1 MQFKSC
7 GRISERHKTPFN
19 SWRCV
24 ALLVA
29 YADAAREPSRSNKVT
44 RVRRICI
51 NATARGRSRGHQR
64 SMPRKVVS
72 VKRDRQPFVHKKV
85 DSPKKR
91 ATPRN
96 KITRNISVFIGRFFF
111 FFPSGRSRRKD
122 LPGQLANQPIN
133 LSNVSTG
140 NWLDEMQHGG
150 NTCAHTRLIAGSLPS
165 RCSTQ
170 DMRLHSRGGP
180 ERPTAARRNRSADGP
195 RATDATRDGGPAYC
209 AKRGQ

>member
-111 FFPSGRSRRKD
+111 FSQVEEAEGK
-122 LPGQLANQPIN
+122 I
-133 LSNVSTG
+133 
-140 NWLDEMQHGG
+140 
-150 NTCAHTRLIAGSLPS
+150 C
-165 RCSTQ
+165 Q
-170 DMRLHSRGGP
+170 DSWQ
-180 ERPTAARRNRSADGP
+180 TNRSICLMCRPGTGWMKCNTAETRVRT
-195 RATDATRDGGPAYC
+195 RA
-209 AKRGQ
+209 